1 MFKTKVMPCDKE
13 GFCLAAGLLQ
23 KGEVVGIPTETVYGL
38 AANAFDPV
46 AVSKIFAAKGRPQDN
61 PLIVHISDMSML
73 DEVVSGF
80 SAIAQKLAEA
90 FWPGPL
96 TMILPKSEKI
106 PLAVTAGLDSV
117 GVRMPSHLGA
127 QAVIRACGLPLAAP
141 SANTSGKPSPTRAE
155 HVLHDMD
162 GKIPLILD
170 GGSCE
175 VGVEST
181 VILVKPSS
189 VHLLRPGGVTREQI
203 EGLGIAVTVDPAVES
218 RLEQDAEVLSPGLKY
233 KHYSPKAEVIIV
245 RSTLDKFAEY
255 VNNKAESGVFAL
267 LFEGEE
273 SRLQVP
279 SLAYGKE
286 NAPATQAAGLFDALR
301 ELDERGAKLVYARCP
316 DRHGVGYAVYNRIL
330 RAAAFQVV
338 EL

>member
-13 GFCLAAGLLQ
+13 GLVLAAELLRQ
-23 KGEVVGIPTETVYGL
+23 GEVVGIPTETVYGL
-38 AANAFDPV
+38 AANAFDPA

-61 PLIVHISDMSML
+61 PLIVHISGLPML
-73 DEVVSGF
+73 EEVVTSF
-80 SAIAQKLAEA
+80 SEIAQRLADA

-117 GVRMPSHLGA
+117 GVRMPGHPGA
-127 QAVIRACGLPLAAP
+127 QAVIQACGLPLAAP
-141 SANTSGKPSPTRAE
+141 SANTSGKPSPTKAE

-170 GGSCE
+170 GGSCK

-189 VHLLRPGGVTREQI
+189 VHLLRPGGITREMI
-203 EGLGIAVTVDPAVES
+203 EALGIAVSVDPAVES
-218 RLEQDAEVLSPGLKY
+218 KLEQGAKVLSPGLKY
-233 KHYSPKAEVIIV
+233 KHYSPKAEVVII

-267 LFEGEE
+267 VFEGEE
-273 SRLQVP
+273 NRLRVP
-279 SLAYGKE
+279 SLAYGSA
-286 NAPATQAAGLFDALR
+286 NDPATQAAGLFDALR
-301 ELDERGAKLVYARCP
+301 ELDNRGARLIYARCP
-316 DRHGVGYAVYNRIL
+316 DQSGVGYAVYNRIL